1 MLFFEKTKGA
11 ISIFL
16 VIILVPMMT
25 MSSAFVDAGKVK
37 LGRAMAESAGDLTL
51 NTALTNYDTDLK
63 ELYGL
68 MATAQDTSDLFLK
81 LEDYYTTCLTSC
93 GVSEEDSIYYVD
105 QIMSSLGAVS
115 ETNDVA
121 DIMNMQV
128 VDFAVKKL
136 DGANLAN
143 ASIMKKQIVD
153 FMKYRAPINTGISFL
168 SSLKSFS
175 TLNKQTKLVEKKQAY
190 YEEQQTVMQDLKDA
204 WSYIAAY
211 NQTKVASVNG
221 YIETISK
228 NMKIFSDGGKIDNDT
243 YSGFYQPKDSN
254 RPVGLSYLVI
264 WDLYDTS
271 SFLGYNY
278 KVTYGDFTYES
289 PGNSTDET
297 FDYPKLYHNGL
308 VDAFDYYCQ
317 KYADGSYDLPTTEDF
332 KEQLSHFYSTLSDV
346 NQLRNAISNK
356 IDIGA
361 NEHALRFYVNAM
373 RGSEGVDDY
382 SNKIISLYTSYQKL
396 KAMEIWVG
404 EYDYLEDSESE
415 DGEEVEKTTSA
426 DVLNEIIE
434 LDKKSHQSD
443 KKNIRSWC
451 DSAGVDF
458 DSAMTSFKMISDKF
472 NAYADDAQT
481 IYDNSY
487 NDALGELS
495 LISSQATEYK
505 NQLESAKTNLTNAI
519 EKLESAKTKLNGTVA
534 TAKGEWDKIATDD
547 AIQDTSL
554 AKQDKAEIDQLDK
567 YLNSDNIDKLIKRLT
582 NVLNKVSD
590 ALTELEKYQYGG
602 TYFGDISTVE
612 GMCDIYGNKDRTEF
626 LKLSAEKGS
635 LNSHTGNWIVKNCSR
650 GNVEYEW
657 VGTPS
662 TQPNLNLYK
671 TSLYSYLY
679 SHFANVTPASS
690 TEPNVKEE
698 NTENGKDFYESIKNT
713 SKEQANGKTSSLSS
727 ESSEDEADEDGDEG
741 DSRATEISKM
751 SNLPSKSPDIKNNK
765 ETPSG
770 KVDTNVDSGAASASG
785 ALDGLFGDGFQNAI
799 AGFGEDLRDKL
810 YISDYIMGMF
820 SYDTIEKEYIQ
831 EQKKKKNNIEA
842 VSPGDLQTLTK
853 CDISAQNNY
862 AYGDEIEYIIYGG
875 SYAGNS
881 AKAYASIYGIR
892 FGFNVVYAFATS
904 EIRDSAL
911 AIATPISAATLGV
924 IPVPLIQ
931 AAIIIGIACCESG
944 IDLDALSQGH
954 KVPLY
959 KTAETWRC
967 SITGLTQLA
976 KNKALEE
983 GKKLFKD
990 VSEAVIDES
999 VNKLNELL
1007 DMTNDELDGLLEKAN
1022 KETEEALLSY
1032 EQAITGVFD
1041 DVITENAEVAIQQLT
1056 TYINTAV
1063 ENTMCLDAG
1072 ETYEKKKVEM
1082 IEWVK
1087 QELTTW
1093 GSQFTGDDLVSIVK
1107 REAVKV
1113 IVSNSD
1119 MCINELFNLVEQSI
1133 LSSNADQDINNIL
1146 NGSTAEDGLDRLGG
1160 VVMEQIKAIRNEI
1173 SEGLDSAT
1181 GKIQEYKNEVFE
1193 DISKSASKGAE
1204 DLKQTINGHIDGM
1217 FGSGESSIGNQNGN
1231 ATGAAAFFSFGY
1243 SDYLRLFLLIGTFAN
1258 EEKILLRTADV
1269 IQVNMAKCI
1278 SSDESYLL
1286 SNSAAYV
1293 AIDADIQV
1301 KPTLLALPIFAKV
1314 EKNPMSNSKWYT
1326 IEYSGIAGY

>member
-81 LEDYYTTCLTSC
+81 LEDYYTTCLTSS

-143 ASIMKKQIVD
+143 ASIMKKQVVD

-228 NMKIFSDGGKIDNDT
+228 NMKIFADGGKIDNDT

-317 KYADGSYDLPTTEDF
+317 KYADGSYDLPITEDF

-434 LDKKSHQSD
+434 LDKNSHQSD

-519 EKLESAKTKLNGTVA
+519 EKLESAKTKLIGTVA

-554 AKQDKAEIDQLDK
+554 AKQDKAEISQLDK
-567 YLNSDNIDKLIKRLT
+567 YLNNDNIDKLIKRLT

-662 TQPNLNLYK
+662 TQPNLNLDK

-690 TEPNVKEE
+690 TEPNVKKE

-713 SKEQANGKTSSLSS
+713 SKEQASGKTSSLSS
-727 ESSEDEADEDGDEG
+727 ESSEDEADKDGDEG
-741 DSRATEISKM
+741 DSKATEISKM

-765 ETPSG
+765 ETPAG

-785 ALDGLFGDGFQNAI
+785 ALDGLFGDGFLNAI

-831 EQKKKKNNIEA
+831 EQKKKNNNIEA
-842 VSPGDLQTLTK
+842 VNPGDLQTLTK

-862 AYGDEIEYIIYGG
+862 AYGNEIEYIIYGG

-959 KTAETWRC
+959 KTKETWRC
-967 SITGLTQLA
+967 SITGLTNYA
-976 KNKALEE
+976 KNKTGEI
-983 GKKLFKD
+983 FKD
-990 VSEAVIDES
+990 ISEAVIDES
-999 VNKLNELL
+999 VDKLNELL
-1007 DMTNDELDGLLEKAN
+1007 DMTNDELDSKLTDYGDQA
-1022 KETEEALLSY
+1022 AL
-1032 EQAITGVFD
+1032 AITGVFD

-1072 ETYEKKKVEM
+1072 ETYETKKAEM

-1107 REAVKV
+1107 REAVNV

-1119 MCINELFNLVEQSI
+1119 MCINELFNLVEKSITDSEYGKSIDSI
-1133 LSSNADQDINNIL
+1133 LD
-1146 NGSTAEDGLDRLGG
+1146 GSLTDGAIDRLGG
-1160 VVMEQIKAIRNEI
+1160 TVMQQIELIR
-1173 SEGLDSAT
+1173 
-1181 GKIQEYKNEVFE
+1181 GKISSSVNSVTSKVSEYKDKVFD
-1193 DISKSASKGAE
+1193 DISNSVNNGADE
-1204 DLKQTINGHIDGM
+1204 LKNTINGHIDGI
-1217 FGSGESSIGNQNGN
+1217 FGGGENSIGNQNGN
-1231 ATGAAAFFSFGY
+1231 ATGAAAFFSFSY

-1258 EEKILLRTADV
+1258 EEKILLRTADL

-1278 SSDESYLL
+1278 SSDENYLL

-1293 AIDADIQV
+1293 AIDANIQV
-1301 KPTLLALPIFAKV
+1301 KPTLLALPIFSKV
-1314 EKNPMSNSKWYT
+1314 EKNPITKTKWYT

>member
-1 MLFFEKTKGA
+1 
-11 ISIFL
+11 
-16 VIILVPMMT
+16 
-25 MSSAFVDAGKVK
+25 
-37 LGRAMAESAGDLTL
+37 LTL

-81 LEDYYTTCLTSC
+81 LEDYYTTCLTSS

-143 ASIMKKQIVD
+143 ASIMKKQVVD

-228 NMKIFSDGGKIDNDT
+228 NMKIFADGGKIDNDT

-317 KYADGSYDLPTTEDF
+317 KYADGSYDLPITEDF

-434 LDKKSHQSD
+434 LDKNSHQSD

-519 EKLESAKTKLNGTVA
+519 EKLESAKTKLIGTVA

-554 AKQDKAEIDQLDK
+554 AKQDKAEISQLDK
-567 YLNSDNIDKLIKRLT
+567 YLNNDNIDKLIKRLT

-662 TQPNLNLYK
+662 TQPNLNLDK

-690 TEPNVKEE
+690 TEPNVKKE

-713 SKEQANGKTSSLSS
+713 SKEQASGKTSSLSS
-727 ESSEDEADEDGDEG
+727 ESSEDEADKDGDEG
-741 DSRATEISKM
+741 DSKATEISKM

-765 ETPSG
+765 ETPAG

-785 ALDGLFGDGFQNAI
+785 ALDGLFGDGFLNAI

-831 EQKKKKNNIEA
+831 EQKKKNNNIEA
-842 VSPGDLQTLTK
+842 VNPGDLQTLTK

-862 AYGDEIEYIIYGG
+862 AYGNEIEYIIYGG

-959 KTAETWRC
+959 KTKETWRC
-967 SITGLTQLA
+967 SITGLTNYA
-976 KNKALEE
+976 KNKTGEI
-983 GKKLFKD
+983 FKD
-990 VSEAVIDES
+990 ISEAVIDES
-999 VNKLNELL
+999 VDKLNELL
-1007 DMTNDELDGLLEKAN
+1007 DMTNDELDSKLTDYGDQA
-1022 KETEEALLSY
+1022 AL
-1032 EQAITGVFD
+1032 AITGVFD

-1072 ETYEKKKVEM
+1072 ETYETKKAEM

-1107 REAVKV
+1107 REAVNV

-1119 MCINELFNLVEQSI
+1119 MCINELFNLVEKSITDSEYGKSIDSI
-1133 LSSNADQDINNIL
+1133 LD
-1146 NGSTAEDGLDRLGG
+1146 GSLTDGAIDRLGG
-1160 VVMEQIKAIRNEI
+1160 TVMQQIELIR
-1173 SEGLDSAT
+1173 
-1181 GKIQEYKNEVFE
+1181 GKISSSVNSVTSKVSEYKDKVFD
-1193 DISKSASKGAE
+1193 DISNSVNNGADE
-1204 DLKQTINGHIDGM
+1204 LKNTINGHIDGI
-1217 FGSGESSIGNQNGN
+1217 FGGGENSIGNQNGN
-1231 ATGAAAFFSFGY
+1231 ATGAAAFFSFSY

-1258 EEKILLRTADV
+1258 EEKILLRTADL

-1278 SSDESYLL
+1278 SSDENYLL

-1293 AIDADIQV
+1293 AIDANIQV
-1301 KPTLLALPIFAKV
+1301 KPTLLALPIFSKV
-1314 EKNPMSNSKWYT
+1314 EKNPITKTKWYT

>member
-81 LEDYYTTCLTSC
+81 LEDYYTTCLTSS

-443 KKNIRSWC
+443 KKI
-451 DSAGVDF
+451 
-458 DSAMTSFKMISDKF
+458 
-472 NAYADDAQT
+472 
-481 IYDNSY
+481 
-487 NDALGELS
+487 
-495 LISSQATEYK
+495 
-505 NQLESAKTNLTNAI
+505 
-519 EKLESAKTKLNGTVA
+519 
-534 TAKGEWDKIATDD
+534 
-547 AIQDTSL
+547 
-554 AKQDKAEIDQLDK
+554 
-567 YLNSDNIDKLIKRLT
+567 
-582 NVLNKVSD
+582 
-590 ALTELEKYQYGG
+590 
-602 TYFGDISTVE
+602 FG
-612 GMCDIYGNKDRTEF
+612 
-626 LKLSAEKGS
+626 
-635 LNSHTGNWIVKNCSR
+635 
-650 GNVEYEW
+650 
-657 VGTPS
+657 
-662 TQPNLNLYK
+662 
-671 TSLYSYLY
+671 
-679 SHFANVTPASS
+679 
-690 TEPNVKEE
+690 
-698 NTENGKDFYESIKNT
+698 
-713 SKEQANGKTSSLSS
+713 
-727 ESSEDEADEDGDEG
+727 
-741 DSRATEISKM
+741 
-751 SNLPSKSPDIKNNK
+751 
-765 ETPSG
+765 
-770 KVDTNVDSGAASASG
+770 
-785 ALDGLFGDGFQNAI
+785 
-799 AGFGEDLRDKL
+799 
-810 YISDYIMGMF
+810 
-820 SYDTIEKEYIQ
+820 
-831 EQKKKKNNIEA
+831 
-842 VSPGDLQTLTK
+842 
-853 CDISAQNNY
+853 
-862 AYGDEIEYIIYGG
+862 
-875 SYAGNS
+875 
-881 AKAYASIYGIR
+881 
-892 FGFNVVYAFATS
+892 
-904 EIRDSAL
+904 
-911 AIATPISAATLGV
+911 LGV
-924 IPVPLIQ
+924 ILQGLI
-931 AAIIIGIACCESG
+931 
-944 IDLDALSQGH
+944 L
-954 KVPLY
+954 
-959 KTAETWRC
+959 
-967 SITGLTQLA
+967 
-976 KNKALEE
+976 
-983 GKKLFKD
+983 
-990 VSEAVIDES
+990 
-999 VNKLNELL
+999 
-1007 DMTNDELDGLLEKAN
+1007 
-1022 KETEEALLSY
+1022 
-1032 EQAITGVFD
+1032 
-1041 DVITENAEVAIQQLT
+1041 
-1056 TYINTAV
+1056 
-1063 ENTMCLDAG
+1063 
-1072 ETYEKKKVEM
+1072 
-1082 IEWVK
+1082 
-1087 QELTTW
+1087 
-1093 GSQFTGDDLVSIVK
+1093 IV
-1107 REAVKV
+1107 R
-1113 IVSNSD
+1113 
-1119 MCINELFNLVEQSI
+1119 
-1133 LSSNADQDINNIL
+1133 
-1146 NGSTAEDGLDRLGG
+1146 
-1160 VVMEQIKAIRNEI
+1160 
-1173 SEGLDSAT
+1173 
-1181 GKIQEYKNEVFE
+1181 
-1193 DISKSASKGAE
+1193 
-1204 DLKQTINGHIDGM
+1204 
-1217 FGSGESSIGNQNGN
+1217 
-1231 ATGAAAFFSFGY
+1231 
-1243 SDYLRLFLLIGTFAN
+1243 
-1258 EEKILLRTADV
+1258 
-1269 IQVNMAKCI
+1269 
-1278 SSDESYLL
+1278 
-1286 SNSAAYV
+1286 
-1293 AIDADIQV
+1293 
-1301 KPTLLALPIFAKV
+1301 
-1314 EKNPMSNSKWYT
+1314 
-1326 IEYSGIAGY
+1326 